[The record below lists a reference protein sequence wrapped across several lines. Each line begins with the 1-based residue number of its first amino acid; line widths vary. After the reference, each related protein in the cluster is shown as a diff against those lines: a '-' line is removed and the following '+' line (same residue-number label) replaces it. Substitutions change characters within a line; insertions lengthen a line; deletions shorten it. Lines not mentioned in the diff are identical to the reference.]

1 MQRLLGFILNWSFL
15 DFLDFYE
22 KNSCKK
28 KRFSKI
34 IFTNKKILILK
45 EFENIPEKNIKISK
59 PFEPKIFSVGQP
71 CPW

>member
-28 KRFSKI
+28 K
-34 IFTNKKILILK
+34 KILQNYLYK
-45 EFENIPEKNIKISK
+45 QENPDPERI
-59 PFEPKIFSVGQP
+59 
-71 CPW
+71 